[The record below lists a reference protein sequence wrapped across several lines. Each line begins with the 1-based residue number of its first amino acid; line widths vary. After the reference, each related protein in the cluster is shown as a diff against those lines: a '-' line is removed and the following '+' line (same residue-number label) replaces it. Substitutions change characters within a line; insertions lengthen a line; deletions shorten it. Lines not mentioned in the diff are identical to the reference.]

1 MINLVDELQ
10 KAYNGDAWH
19 GGNTLSLLVTANAEK
34 VFTHPIPNA
43 HSIAELVLH
52 LTCWTEEV
60 LERINGQEAKE
71 PVNGDWPAPI
81 EMSETE
87 WDEILNQ
94 FKSANQR
101 LIGTLGNLNS
111 SNWSNEVKDKR
122 NPSLGSGVNNA
133 QLINGLI
140 QHHAYHSGQI
150 ALLLKF

>member
-19 GGNTLSLLVTANAEK
+19 GGNTLSLLETANAEK

-52 LTCWTEEV
+52 LTTWTEEV
-60 LERINGQEAKE
+60 LDRINGETAKD
-71 PVNGDWPAPI
+71 PAKGDWPLPI
-81 EMSETE
+81 EMSVTG
-87 WDEILNQ
+87 WTEILNE
-94 FKSANQR
+94 FKSANQK
-101 LIGTLGNLNS
+101 LIESLGNLEPS
-111 SNWSNEVKDKR
+111 KWLNEVKDER
-122 NPSLGSGVNNA
+122 NPALGSGVNNA
-133 QLINGLI
+133 QLINGII

>member
-19 GGNTLSLLVTANAEK
+19 GSNTLSLLLEANPEK
-34 VFTHPIPNA
+34 VFSHPVPNG

-52 LTCWTEEV
+52 LIAWTEEAI
-60 LERINGQEAKE
+60 ERVNGKSAQEPAR
-71 PVNGDWPAPI
+71 GDWPAPI
-81 EMSETE
+81 EMSLTE
-87 WDEILNQ
+87 WNEILNQ
-94 FKSANQR
+94 FKAANQE
-101 LIGTLGNLNS
+101 LIEILIDLKS
-111 SNWSNEVKDKR
+111 PNWSNEIKDER

>member
-19 GGNTLSLLVTANAEK
+19 GGNALSLLETANAEK

-52 LTCWTEEV
+52 LTSWTEEV
-60 LERINGQEAKE
+60 LDRINGGIAKE
-71 PVNGDWPAPI
+71 PLKGDWPVPT

-94 FKSANQR
+94 FKSANQK

-111 SNWSNEVKDKR
+111 SNWSNEVKDER

>member
-19 GGNTLSLLVTANAEK
+19 GSNTLSLLEIANAEK

-52 LTCWTEEV
+52 LISWTEEV
-60 LERINGQEAKE
+60 LDRINGETAKE
-71 PVNGDWPAPI
+71 PTRGDWPMPT
-81 EMSETE
+81 EMSETG

-94 FKSANQR
+94 FRSANQK
-101 LIGTLGNLNS
+101 LIKALDKFESLS
-111 SNWSNEVKDKR
+111 WSNEVKDER
-122 NPSLGSGVNNA
+122 IPSLGSGVNNA
-133 QLINGLI
+133 KLINGLI

>member
-19 GGNTLSLLVTANAEK
+19 GGNTLSLLVTGNAEK

-52 LTCWTEEV
+52 LTSWTEEV
-60 LERINGQEAKE
+60 LDRINGAAAKE
-71 PVNGDWPAPI
+71 PTSGDWPVPT
-81 EMSETE
+81 EVSEKG
-87 WDEILNQ
+87 WNEILNQ
-94 FKSANQR
+94 FKFANQK
-101 LIGTLGNLNS
+101 LIEALSNLKS
-111 SNWSNEVKDKR
+111 SNWSNEVKDER
-122 NPSLGSGVNNA
+122 NPPLGSGVNNL